1 MNEIMLN
8 DILKIPHNE
17 VQDYKIRFMVSNGI
31 DEPLVTMS
39 RNFNWLLNW
48 ISWKSDKDD
57 LSRPRVISLVRY
69 YTVSYEQWVF
79 AGIYE
84 VSKKPNFYEIK
95 NNVGY
100 DLTPVSEYQSL
111 IGRLIVEYKNT
122 TQQLKRNAESI
133 LDDIKVVEILK
144 KPYKGVEFNG
154 YNNINVT
161 FQELEVIIK
170 NNVDE
175 WKRKLENITG
185 IYMLSDRNTG
195 KRYIGSAYGQEGIWQ
210 RWSNYIYTQNGGN
223 KELLKLKND
232 YIRENFNFTLL
243 EWFAIGTDTDY
254 IISRESYWKNVMMS
268 NGKYGYND
276 N

>member
-17 VQDYKIRFMVSNGI
+17 IQDYKIRFIVSNGY

-48 ISWKSDKDD
+48 IAWKGYKDN
-57 LSRPRVISLVRY
+57 LSRPRLIGLVRY
-69 YTVSYEQWVF
+69 YTISYEQWVF

-100 DLTPVSEYQSL
+100 NLTPVPEYQNL
-111 IGRLIVEYKNT
+111 IGRLILEYKNT
-122 TQQLKRNAESI
+122 SQQLIRNAESI
-133 LDDIKVVEILK
+133 LDNIKVVEILK
-144 KPYKGVEFNG
+144 KPYKGIEFTG
-154 YNNINVT
+154 YNNINLT

-170 NNVDE
+170 NSIDE

-210 RWSNYIYTQNGGN
+210 RWSSYIYSQNGGN
-223 KELLKLKND
+223 KELLQLNNN
-232 YIRENFNFTLL
+232 YIRENFTFTLL
-243 EWFAIGTDTDY
+243 EWYTIGTDTEY

-268 NGKYGYND
+268 KGKYGYND